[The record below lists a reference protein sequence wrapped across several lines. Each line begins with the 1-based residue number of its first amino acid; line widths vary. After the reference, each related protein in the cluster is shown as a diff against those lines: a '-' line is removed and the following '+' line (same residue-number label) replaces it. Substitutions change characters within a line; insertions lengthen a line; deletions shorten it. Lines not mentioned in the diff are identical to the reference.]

1 MKGLA
6 TKALAMVLS
15 GIVLPMAAPVAF
27 AQDTT
32 GETAPVEL
40 AGEAIVDLVS
50 VVQGGSD
57 RKVRSLTNVNLT
69 ADLNLDRLGGWQGG
83 RAHLHVLDNRGA
95 RPNDAALTLQGVD
108 NIEVPDAGLRL
119 FEAWLEQDIGSSGA
133 SLRAGLYD
141 VNSEFYANDAA
152 GLLLAPPFGIG
163 SELAATGPNGPS
175 IFPSS
180 ALSARLHLP
189 LGKAGAFIR
198 LGLINARAS
207 TLGDRGGVDFSIR
220 DGLLVIAEAGQGE
233 GSLRGTAGVWRYTRN
248 PENQYEIGADGQPL
262 RKPSQGAYLVLE
274 GDLLPAG
281 RSRKVTAFLRAGLSD
296 PHTTPFHGG
305 FQAGLLVQPAFPSRP
320 DSQMSLGMHHAWTSN
335 HYRDALR
342 ALDQNPG
349 NETALELTYADVIAP
364 SLSLQPDVQW
374 VHGPGGL
381 RGARDVIVVTTRMTW
396 SF

>member
-27 AQDTT
+27 AQNTT

-83 RAHLHVLDNRGA
+83 RAHMHVLDNREA

-119 FEAWLEQDIGSSGA
+119 FEAWIEQDIGSFGA

-198 LGLINARAS
+198 LGLINARAR
-207 TLGDRGGVDFSIR
+207 TLGDRGGVDFSFR
-220 DGLLVIAEAGQGE
+220 DGLLVIA
-233 GSLRGTAGVWRYTRN
+233 
-248 PENQYEIGADGQPL
+248 
-262 RKPSQGAYLVLE
+262 
-274 GDLLPAG
+274 
-281 RSRKVTAFLRAGLSD
+281 
-296 PHTTPFHGG
+296 
-305 FQAGLLVQPAFPSRP
+305 
-320 DSQMSLGMHHAWTSN
+320 
-335 HYRDALR
+335 
-342 ALDQNPG
+342 
-349 NETALELTYADVIAP
+349 
-364 SLSLQPDVQW
+364 
-374 VHGPGGL
+374 
-381 RGARDVIVVTTRMTW
+381 
-396 SF
+396 